1 MSYNFGAKKAD
12 KIITVYDLAI
22 KTSTII
28 AFVFFL
34 ICLIL
39 GKQIISIFTSDKSI
53 IDMSYVALNLTN
65 LAYFLIGKNLTT
77 TVYYQAI
84 EITKYSNLIGALRS
98 ILMLPL
104 VLLLLSK
111 LFGANGIWISMFV
124 SELLTMLVIS
134 KIANIKNCTYESIK
148 C

>member
-1 MSYNFGAKKAD
+1 
-12 KIITVYDLAI
+12 
-22 KTSTII
+22 
-28 AFVFFL
+28 
-34 ICLIL
+34 
-39 GKQIISIFTSDKSI
+39 
-53 IDMSYVALNLTN
+53 MSYVALNLTN

-124 SELLTMLVIS
+124 SELLTMIAIS